1 MSEAICPKFEKAMSI
16 LSKRWVG
23 LIIDQLLEGPKRF
36 NELESTVKLSAKVL
50 SERLKYL
57 EEEGVVKREVIADT
71 PVKITY
77 ELTDK
82 GSSLRPLMDS
92 TRTWAEEWL

>member
-1 MSEAICPKFEKAMSI
+1 MAKSICPKFEKAMSI

-23 LIIDQLLEGPKRF
+23 LIIDQLLSGPKRF
-36 NELESTVKLSAKVL
+36 NELESVVKLSAKVL
-50 SERLKYL
+50 SERLKFL
-57 EEEGVVKREVIADT
+57 EEQGVIKREVIAET

-82 GSSLRPLMDS
+82 GRSLKPLME
-92 TRTWAEEWL
+92 TTKTWAETWL